1 MERFIEDY
9 QEAGSVRLGYLIGR
23 ALISI
28 SDFVKRAIATL
39 VEGTRWGK

>member
-9 QEAGSVRLGYLIGR
+9 QEGGSVRLGYLIGS

-28 SDFVKRAIATL
+28 SDFVKRAVATL
-39 VEGTRWGK
+39 VERTSWGK